1 MSRGRRLAAPV
12 ADAVRPTSDRVRE
25 SIFDILGSMIHL
37 EAMKVADLFAGTGA
51 LGIEALSRGAGSVT
65 FVERDPDAAK
75 SIPVNLASTG
85 LESPDAVVVR
95 RDVLDFLRALPTADK
110 LRGGEPGGEQPG
122 GEQPDEEQHD
132 GEPSF
137 DLVFCDP
144 PYSFDLWDELI
155 PLLPADLC
163 VLESGSELTVPDS
176 WMVLRSRRYGSTLV
190 TVVRAMDRSQGRSPG
205 RSPESSTESSPGRSH
220 GAGG

>member
-1 MSRGRRLAAPV
+1 MSRGRRLSAPV

-37 EAMKVADLFAGTGA
+37 EGLRVADLFAGTGA

-85 LESPDAVVVR
+85 LESPNAVVVR
-95 RDVLDFLRALPTADK
+95 RDVLDFLRALPT
-110 LRGGEPGGEQPG
+110 GEQPR
-122 GEQPDEEQHD
+122 GEQPRGEQPSR
-132 GEPSF
+132 EPSF

-155 PLLPADLC
+155 PILPADLC

-190 TVVRAMDRSQGRSPG
+190 TVVRAMDGSH
-205 RSPESSTESSPGRSH
+205 GRSH
-220 GAGG
+220 GRSQGGSPGAGG

>member
-1 MSRGRRLAAPV
+1 VVGGMSRGRRLLAPV

-25 SIFDILGSMIHL
+25 AIFDILGSM
-37 EAMKVADLFAGTGA
+37 VALDGMQVVDLFAGTGA

-95 RDVLDFLRALPTADK
+95 RDVLDFLRALPS
-110 LRGGEPGGEQPG
+110 GEPGGEPREDHELG
-122 GEQPDEEQHD
+122 
-132 GEPSF
+132 F
-137 DLVFCDP
+137 DLAFCDP

-155 PLLPADLC
+155 PILPADLC

-190 TVVRAMDRSQGRSPG
+190 TVVRATDRSQG
-205 RSPESSTESSPGRSH
+205 TSH
-220 GAGG
+220 GASG